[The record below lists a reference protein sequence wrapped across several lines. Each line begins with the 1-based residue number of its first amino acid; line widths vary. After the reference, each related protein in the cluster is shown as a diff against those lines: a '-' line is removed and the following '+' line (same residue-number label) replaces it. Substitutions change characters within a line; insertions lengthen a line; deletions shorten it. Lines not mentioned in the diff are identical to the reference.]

1 MLLICFQLT
10 QLAAKCSFSC
20 FFWSTT
26 KFLAFCCPLPT
37 FWGVAAIKLKTSHF
51 FFFLSIILFFSI
63 WYVFYSLLW
72 VKCEISNITLFL
84 FTFSPASQHF
94 GIGVSLLL
102 LLATIDYWKVC
113 VCVCCDG
120 SLEFSIM
127 QMTKNCVKYI
137 ALNLNSAIV

>member
-51 FFFLSIILFFSI
+51 FFFFLALSFFFSI

-113 VCVCCDG
+113 VCCDG